1 MKPSKLVSIIMTC
14 HNGEL
19 FLKNA
24 LESIIDQTYSNW
36 ELIFFDN
43 CSTDRSEAIVS
54 QYHDTRIRYFRTE
67 KLVNLGSIRKLAF
80 EKCQGAFVCF
90 LDVDDYWSK
99 IKLQKQIEEFEKNK
113 NLDILY
119 SNYSIVKNHKITKT
133 SKHLSSGYC
142 QKEIIM
148 SYIEGKPLTAWLTLM
163 IKKSSMDKLEY
174 SFDANT
180 HIVSDFD
187 LIIRLSIFCNFDY
200 NEDYLAFY
208 RLHKKNETNDK
219 KKEINQEFAYI
230 IDKYKKDKAIKNSF
244 EKKNF
249 ANKIFIKYLIFQR
262 LAKYPDI
269 NEAYL
274 DSKIFKL
281 IYFIIEIIPKQI
293 LNFLIK

>member
-1 MKPSKLVSIIMTC
+1 MKSSKLVSIIMTC

-54 QYHDTRIRYFRTE
+54 KYHDTRIRYFRTE

-99 IKLQKQIEEFEKNK
+99 LKLQKQIEKFETNK

-119 SNYSIVKNHKITKT
+119 SNYSIVKNLEIIKT
-133 SKHLSSGYC
+133 SKRLSSGYC
-142 QKEIIM
+142 QDKIIM
-148 SYIEGKPLTAWLTLM
+148 SYIDGEPLTAWLTLM
-163 IKKSSMDKLEY
+163 IKKSSIDKLEY
-174 SFDANT
+174 SFDENT

-187 LIIRLSIFCNFDY
+187 LIIRLSMFCNFDY
-200 NEDYLAFY
+200 NEEYLAFY
-208 RLHKKNETNDK
+208 RLHQKNESNDK
-219 KKEINQEFAYI
+219 KKEINQEFVYI
-230 IDKYKKDKAIKNSF
+230 IDKYKKDKATKNSF
-244 EKKNF
+244 EKKKF
-249 ANKIFIKYLIFQR
+249 CK
-262 LAKYPDI
+262 
-269 NEAYL
+269 
-274 DSKIFKL
+274 
-281 IYFIIEIIPKQI
+281 
-293 LNFLIK
+293 

>member
-1 MKPSKLVSIIMTC
+1 MTC

-43 CSTDRSEAIVS
+43 CSTDRSETIVS
-54 QYHDTRIRYFRTE
+54 QFHDTRIRYFRTG

-99 IKLQKQIEEFEKNK
+99 LKLQKQIEKFETNK

-119 SNYSIVKNHKITKT
+119 SNYSKVKNLEIIKT
-133 SKHLSSGYC
+133 SKRLSSGYC
-142 QKEIIM
+142 QEEIIM
-148 SYIEGKPLTAWLTLM
+148 SYIDGEPLTAWLTLM

-174 SFDANT
+174 SFDENT

-187 LIIRLSIFCNFDY
+187 LIIRLSMFCNFDY
-200 NEDYLAFY
+200 NEEYLAFY
-208 RLHKKNETNDK
+208 RLHQKNESNDK
-219 KKEINQEFAYI
+219 RKEINQEFVYI
-230 IDKYKKDKAIKNSF
+230 IDKYKKDKATKNLF

-262 LAKYPDI
+262 LAKYPYI
-269 NEAYL
+269 NEAYF

-281 IYFIIEIIPKQI
+281 IYFIIKIIPKQI

>member
-99 IKLQKQIEEFEKNK
+99 IKLKSKLK
-113 NLDILY
+113 NL
-119 SNYSIVKNHKITKT
+119 KKI
-133 SKHLSSGYC
+133 
-142 QKEIIM
+142 
-148 SYIEGKPLTAWLTLM
+148 
-163 IKKSSMDKLEY
+163 
-174 SFDANT
+174 
-180 HIVSDFD
+180 
-187 LIIRLSIFCNFDY
+187 
-200 NEDYLAFY
+200 
-208 RLHKKNETNDK
+208 
-219 KKEINQEFAYI
+219 
-230 IDKYKKDKAIKNSF
+230 
-244 EKKNF
+244 
-249 ANKIFIKYLIFQR
+249 KI
-262 LAKYPDI
+262 
-269 NEAYL
+269 
-274 DSKIFKL
+274 
-281 IYFIIEIIPKQI
+281 
-293 LNFLIK
+293 